1 MELPKTLLKRIAMLA
16 LTAGMAVAPPLIA
29 AAQDGPMPRP
39 RPSQGNLS
47 ITQVNALA
55 AVNAYFNGIRTLQG
69 EFLQIGPDP
78 NEVAEGEFFVARP
91 GLLRLNYDPPSELV
105 VISNG
110 DTLSV
115 EDRGRGTQN
124 FYRLERTPL
133 APLLAQYT
141 DLTSEQNARDII
153 LDSDEFIIV
162 VLSTADDGGW
172 LTLYFDR
179 ETYELKQWVTT
190 DARGNTVTFLMF
202 ETALNQPVDAANFR
216 IVNQVPDLD

>member
-1 MELPKTLLKRIAMLA
+1 MLGPIAHA
-16 LTAGMAVAPPLIA
+16 T
-29 AAQDGPMPRP
+29 AQDVPIPTP
-39 RPSQGNLS
+39 RPSLGQLS
-47 ITQVNALA
+47 INQVNALS

-78 NEVAEGEFFVARP
+78 NEVAEGEFYVARP

-105 VISNG
+105 MISNG
-110 DTLSV
+110 ETLSV

-141 DLTSEQNARDII
+141 DLTSEENVRDII
-153 LDSDEFIIV
+153 LDSEEFIIV

-190 DARGNTVTFLMF
+190 DSRGNTITFMMF

-216 IVNQVPDLD
+216 IVNQALGLDNND